1 MADKLTLVELHL
13 HADNNEF
20 ESELELNSD
29 IGEVLRNRLGFG
41 KSEEDDVLPF
51 GSDETDSSATADGGD
66 TLEIGED
73 EDDELETETET
84 ETGSAVVEIDPDT
97 EVEDEPDYDDD
108 EDSGRGIGGTLLL
121 LLVVG
126 LLAAAAWWY
135 LGDDDIENEFEEL

>member
-29 IGEVLRNRLGFG
+29 VGEVLRDRLGFG
-41 KSEEDDVLPF
+41 KSEEDALPF
-51 GSDETDSSATADGGD
+51 GSDETDSATADGGD
-66 TLEIGED
+66 TVQIGED
-73 EDDELETETET
+73 EETETEGETET

-97 EVEDEPDYDDD
+97 EVEDEPDYDDV
-108 EDSGRGIGGTLLL
+108 ETDSGRGIGGTLLL
-121 LLVVG
+121 LFVVG
-126 LLAAAAWWY
+126 LLALAAWWY

>member
-20 ESELELNSD
+20 ESDLELNSD

-41 KSEEDDVLPF
+41 E
-51 GSDETDSSATADGGD
+51 SDEGETLPLGGDESASSATADGGD
-66 TLEIGED
+66 TVQIGED
-73 EDDELETETET
+73 DETEAETET

-97 EVEDEPDYDDD
+97 EVEDEPDYD
-108 EDSGRGIGGTLLL
+108 EEAESGRGIGSTLLL
-121 LLVVG
+121 LFVVG
-126 LLAAAAWWY
+126 LLALAAWWY

>member
-29 IGEVLRNRLGFG
+29 IGEVLRDRLGFG
-41 KSEEDDVLPF
+41 GSEDPLPF
-51 GSDETDSSATADGGD
+51 GDDETDSATADGGD
-66 TLEIGED
+66 TVQIGED
-73 EDDELETETET
+73 EESETETET

-97 EVEDEPDYDDD
+97 EVEDEPDYDEADD
-108 EDSGRGIGGTLLL
+108 SGGRGIGRTFLLL
-121 LLVVG
+121 VVVG
-126 LLAAAAWWY
+126 LLALAAWWY